1 MIANVHFC
9 VSYIIVDALCLVI
22 TVIVAGNLL
31 RDSGSETQVR
41 YFYLLLTANLVFLLS
56 DAVWAFTMFSGVV
69 QASPMVLSVINGM
82 CMTAVAFVGYFW
94 FCFALA
100 RFNRPVIHNRV
111 ARAAFAIPA
120 VMAPFLHAIGAA
132 LGQNV
137 IIGPDGSIVYGTM
150 HTVVACIPVFYLLAA
165 TTSSIVE
172 YRRATT
178 AARKRLSLVFISFM
192 IAPAIAGVVDAVM
205 PDVPIAAAG
214 IMVSILFVMMSM
226 QESRISSDALT
237 GLNNRRRAES
247 FLDESL
253 AKTSPEQPL
262 YLFIIDMDDFKDIND
277 TYGHLE
283 GDRALQ
289 LMAEALRKTS
299 VALDAFAAR
308 WGGDEFVLICTKGV
322 GVDPS
327 HVAKMIEE
335 QLLNAADSADVDYK
349 LACSIGYSVSEAG
362 SETRNQIIFDADQML
377 YRAK

>member
-1 MIANVHFC
+1 MFVNVQFC
-9 VSYIIVDALCLVI
+9 ASYIIVDVLCLVI

-41 YFYLLLTANLVFLLS
+41 YFYLLLTANLVFLLF
-56 DAVWAFTMFSGVV
+56 DAAWAFTMFSGAV
-69 QASPMVLSVINGM
+69 QASPVLLSVINGV
-82 CMTAVAFVGYFW
+82 CMTAIAFAGYFW

-100 RFNRPVIHNRV
+100 RFDRPIIHDRFARV
-111 ARAAFAIPA
+111 AFAIPA
-120 VMAPFLHAIGAA
+120 IAAPVLHVVGSVV
-132 LGQNV
+132 GQNV
-137 IIGPDGSIVYGTM
+137 IIAADGSITYGAV
-150 HTVVACIPVFYLLAA
+150 HTVVACIPLFYLLAA
-165 TTSSIVE
+165 TVSSVAEYRRTSIVE
-172 YRRATT
+172 
-178 AARKRLSLVFISFM
+178 RKRLCLVFISFM
-192 IAPAIAGVVDAVM
+192 IAPAIAGIIDMIM
-205 PDVPIAAAG
+205 PDVPVAAAG
-214 IMVSILFVMMSM
+214 IMISILFVMMSM

-247 FLDESL
+247 YLDENL
-253 AKTSPEQPL
+253 AKTSPEHPL

-283 GDRALQ
+283 GDHALQ

-322 GVDPS
+322 DGDPS

-335 QLLNAADSADVDYK
+335 QLLNAADDANVDYE
-349 LACSIGYSVSEAG
+349 LACSIGYSVSEVG